1 MSYSRM
7 YMSHIHLKED
17 NKRLTLFYAV
27 AVSVSLSE
35 WETFQ

>member
-7 YMSHIHLKED
+7 YMSHSHLKED
-17 NKRLTLFYAV
+17 NKHLTPFHAV
-27 AVSVSLSE
+27 AVSVSFSE